1 MVTQKHF
8 KVLTDFIRVNDIKQK
23 TKYKSLFLDKYDN
36 HFTAAQYNYII
47 YNLGRLLQNF
57 APDATPIQ
65 PVSDIHH
72 YNALGNQFLQERTSP
87 FELSVGSTRQTP
99 TSKRHMLRIIVGLR
113 YRNQLPLGNNVL
125 ATPYR
130 IYGNGYLVAGRH
142 PMNIAR
148 RLR

>member
-1 MVTQKHF
+1 M
-8 KVLTDFIRVNDIKQK
+8 LTDFIRVNDIKQK

-65 PVSDIHH
+65 PVNDIHH
-72 YNALGNQFLQERTSP
+72 YNELSNQFLQERTSP
-87 FELSVGSTRQTP
+87 FELNVGSTRQTP
-99 TSKRHMLRIIVGLR
+99 TSKRNILRILVGLR
-113 YRNQLPLGNNVL
+113 YRNQLPLGSNVL
-125 ATPYR
+125 TTPYR